1 MWIQEKVEIEA
12 KIVGEKGRLISVI
25 VEIKKK
31 DNAELVA
38 VGRVWIT
45 TDDINRYP
53 ESNDQN
59 TTTPSKL
66 WSLQEYWS
74 QIDGYTTHL
83 VSPNLFLFKDGD
95 GPEV

>member
-1 MWIQEKVEIEA
+1 MLIQETVEIEA

-45 TDDINRYP
+45 TDNINRYP
-53 ESNDQN
+53 DDQN
-59 TTTPSKL
+59 TFPPSKL
-66 WSLQEYWS
+66 
-74 QIDGYTTHL
+74 
-83 VSPNLFLFKDGD
+83 
-95 GPEV
+95 